1 MKGTQGLRVVDASIF
16 PKIPGF
22 FILSAIYMIAEKA
35 GDAIIGDAREI
46 GRKHEMIA
54 ERNNDIK

>member
-1 MKGTQGLRVVDASIF
+1 MSRSIF
-16 PKIPGF
+16 DSPP
-22 FILSAIYMIAEKA
+22 SAPNAAMSVSSRKTVENLEDLAKTSIIA
-35 GDAIIGDAREI
+35 DAREI